1 MVAVTRVARYVNFL
15 APFQPSRSYIRTGG
29 WAFDQAIAN
38 LIPPCLHNALAVR
51 SCRGV
56 RIPGTTNPGPIM
68 AAPNIRC
75 CIGILSLRNGYT
87 TIFNRST
94 RRFGHQRVSRQPMGR
109 FALCAV
115 WSGWSCHR
123 SCKLTIPPIC
133 PSNRT
138 LLGVSAQTSI
148 YMLPSVNH
156 GDIDD
161 PLRVL
166 YSGVLLIYH
175 TTSPTLEK

>member
-1 MVAVTRVARYVNFL
+1 MPSLYAVAGGQGYPAQQTRGQSWPPRTSAAALVYCHSVMG
-15 APFQPSRSYIRTGG
+15 IR
-29 WAFDQAIAN
+29 AF
-38 LIPPCLHNALAVR
+38 
-51 SCRGV
+51 
-56 RIPGTTNPGPIM
+56 
-68 AAPNIRC
+68 
-75 CIGILSLRNGYT
+75 
-87 TIFNRST
+87 FNRST
-94 RRFGHQRVSRQPMGR
+94 RRFGHRRVSRQPMGR

-148 YMLPSVNH
+148 YILPSANH

-166 YSGVLLIYH
+166 YSGSITWSFVDISYYGPY
-175 TTSPTLEK
+175 S